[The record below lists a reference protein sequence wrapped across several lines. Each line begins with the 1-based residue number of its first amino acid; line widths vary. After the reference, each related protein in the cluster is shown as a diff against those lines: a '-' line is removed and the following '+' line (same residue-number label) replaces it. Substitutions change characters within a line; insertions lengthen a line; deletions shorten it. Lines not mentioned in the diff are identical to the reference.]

1 MTMFEVLKSRYAV
14 WKRYSRTVSEL
25 EMLSARELADLG
37 ISRCDIPRLAREAVR
52 S

>member
-1 MTMFEVLKSRYAV
+1 MFEVLKSRYAV

-25 EMLSARELADLG
+25 ESLSSRELADLG
-37 ISRCDIPRLAREAVR
+37 ISRSDIPRLAREAVR

>member
-25 EMLSARELADLG
+25 ESLSSRELSDLG
-37 ISRCDIPRLAREAVR
+37 ISRVDIQRLAREASV